1 MSRRHVLA
9 LAVAAAIAAPTAHA
23 QIYSNGPLSTGP
35 TASGG
40 QVAPTG
46 YNWSQ
51 LQLTNT
57 TLGATCSTSGATDFR
72 LADDFIVPA
81 GQNWTV
87 NGLDVYA
94 YQTNSP
100 ATPAPFASATL
111 RIWRGAP
118 NAGGVVVCGDTT
130 TNVLGGATEA
140 QLFRVGGAPDQ
151 ARRIWRLRLNIP
163 AACAGTGFFTPDT
176 YWIDYK
182 TVSSTSPTQAQ
193 FCPAVTLPGQAG
205 APGANGL
212 QFSSTTSA
220 WTNLTDAGSAAPQA
234 VAFELFGQLPVEL
247 QSFQV
252 D

>member
-1 MSRRHVLA
+1 MSRRLVLA
-9 LAVAAAIAAPTAHA
+9 LAVAAAFAAPTAHA

-35 TASGG
+35 TATGG
-40 QVAPTG
+40 QVAPAG

-72 LADDFIVPA
+72 LADDFVVPA
-81 GQNWTV
+81 GQNRTI
-87 NGLDVYA
+87 NGSDVFA